1 MTFSQPSNISHN
13 LPEPRASSRLY
24 LVAHEASLIRGH
36 PDWARSVQMPS
47 SCTSSLTTDASG
59 RTRMMRWEAG
69 SGAGFDHREGDQ
81 QQEIWIDRYD
91 ALNLLSSLPIL
102 ESTTTPLLPPDLGF
116 EDLPD
121 DAEEMFYFEPEER
134 ELIERERK
142 SKRLELGREERIKAL
157 KREEEEEEE
166 EEHENEET
174 EPSETQLALMKKLH
188 TTLSN
193 AADPSLLEIRIM
205 ANHGRDPRFDF
216 LRKEG
221 KWSDVWERIKKGEPV
236 GEEARRND
244 EENVGNGS
252 GNGLGLGLN
261 GYGSDSEEEEGDTAT
276 AEEEDKLREAANET
290 PIPTPSTEEDK
301 DEQERRAKKAE
312 KIKEWARKRKE
323 AREKEADKTQE
334 AS

>member
-1 MTFSQPSNISHN
+1 MTFSQPSTISHN
-13 LPEPRASSRLY
+13 PEARASSRLY

-36 PDWARSVQMPS
+36 PDWARSVQVPS
-47 SCTSSLTTDASG
+47 PSTSSLTTDARG

-69 SGAGFDHREGDQ
+69 SGPGFDDREGDVQ
-81 QQEIWIDRYD
+81 QVIWIDRYD

-102 ESTTTPLLPPDLGF
+102 EPTTTPLLPPDLGF

-134 ELIERERK
+134 EAIERERR

-166 EEHENEET
+166 EENEDEET
-174 EPSETQLALMKKLH
+174 EPSEIQLALMKKLH

-236 GEEARRND
+236 GEEARRNA
-244 EENVGNGS
+244 EENV

-261 GYGSDSEEEEGDTAT
+261 GYGSDSEEEEGDTAA
-276 AEEEDKLREAANET
+276 AEEEDKLKDAANEAS
-290 PIPTPSTEEDK
+290 IPTPSTEEDK

-323 AREKEADKTQE
+323 AREKEADKTQD